1 MKKILNN
8 SNLFFNK
15 DQIFGIV
22 IFFLISFLLPFFEL
36 ISIGSLAA
44 LILFILDINNT
55 VALIPIVK
63 IQNILLD
70 FNKLKLIYYFS
81 FIFLFVVIVKNI
93 FLFFYFIFESKLKR
107 SISNHHAILIFNN
120 YINKEY
126 IEHTLFDNS
135 SLQNDILN
143 QSRKISD
150 YIFFYISLVKDIF
163 ISLFFISTLF
173 LINFKATSFFIILC
187 CILSLL
193 FYFITNKKI
202 KYIGNTVRFLE
213 FELIKI
219 VKNAFNGIKTV
230 IIFNKQSFFQN
241 KFFKI
246 ISQKKTNEQLH
257 EIISKLP
264 KLFLEIVFTVAIV
277 VFINFFI
284 KTDIDLQSFLPFLI
298 FLSLISIRML
308 PIFSNLNS
316 TFVSIR
322 YMEPVVKKMI
332 NVILTVNNNVKSIFI
347 NNKLSFRNINNI
359 EFNNV
364 SFEYS
369 GTKESILNNISFRFF
384 SNKIYALVGK
394 TGSGKSTL
402 LDLAIGAIQPV
413 NGNILANGI
422 NISKNITEWR
432 NIVGYVP
439 QDNFLLNDTILNNV
453 CFGEEYK
460 KINQSKFKEAIEKS
474 DLTEFINSL
483 PGKEHTYVGDR
494 GIRISGGQKQR
505 IGLAR
510 ALYED
515 RIFLAL
521 DEATSAIDGETEDGI
536 LKTLHKIKRDKVII
550 IIAHRE
556 STIDSCDEIIFL
568 KDGKLEKITDV

>member
-1 MKKILNN
+1 
-8 SNLFFNK
+8 
-15 DQIFGIV
+15 
-22 IFFLISFLLPFFEL
+22 
-36 ISIGSLAA
+36 
-44 LILFILDINNT
+44 LILSTVFING
-55 VALIPIVK
+55 V
-63 IQNILLD
+63 
-70 FNKLKLIYYFS
+70 S
-81 FIFLFVVIVKNI
+81 
-93 FLFFYFIFESKLKR
+93 
-107 SISNHHAILIFNN
+107 
-120 YINKEY
+120 
-126 IEHTLFDNS
+126 
-135 SLQNDILN
+135 
-143 QSRKISD
+143 
-150 YIFFYISLVKDIF
+150 
-163 ISLFFISTLF
+163 
-173 LINFKATSFFIILC
+173 TSFFIILC

-359 EFNNV
+359 EL
-364 SFEYS
+364 
-369 GTKESILNNISFRFF
+369 I
-384 SNKIYALVGK
+384 
-394 TGSGKSTL
+394 
-402 LDLAIGAIQPV
+402 
-413 NGNILANGI
+413 
-422 NISKNITEWR
+422 
-432 NIVGYVP
+432 
-439 QDNFLLNDTILNNV
+439 
-453 CFGEEYK
+453 
-460 KINQSKFKEAIEKS
+460 
-474 DLTEFINSL
+474 
-483 PGKEHTYVGDR
+483 
-494 GIRISGGQKQR
+494 
-505 IGLAR
+505 
-510 ALYED
+510 
-515 RIFLAL
+515 
-521 DEATSAIDGETEDGI
+521 
-536 LKTLHKIKRDKVII
+536 
-550 IIAHRE
+550 
-556 STIDSCDEIIFL
+556 
-568 KDGKLEKITDV
+568 